1 MGVGANS
8 GIGKLG
14 IFVKTIT
21 PSGAAEIDGRI
32 HVLILNF
39 DFRTWSKYYR
49 YGCGRRQR
57 H

>member
-14 IFVKTIT
+14 IFVKTIM

-32 HVLILNF
+32 SVLIKTVN
-39 DFRTWSKYYR
+39 FRTRFKYYW

-57 H
+57 N

>member
-14 IFVKTIT
+14 IFVKTIM
-21 PSGAAEIDGRI
+21 PSGAAEIDRRFP
-32 HVLILNF
+32 VLIQTFNF
-39 DFRTWSKYYR
+39 RSRFKYYR

>member
-49 YGCGRRQR
+49 NGCGRRQR